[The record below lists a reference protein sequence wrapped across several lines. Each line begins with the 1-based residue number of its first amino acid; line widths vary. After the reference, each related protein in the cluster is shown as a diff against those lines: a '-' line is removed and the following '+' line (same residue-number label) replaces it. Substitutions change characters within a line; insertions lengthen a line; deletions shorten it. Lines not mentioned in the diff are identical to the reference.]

1 MTDNKNKEETSNN
14 DAAEE
19 TANDDTE
26 VETSND
32 DYYDALPYESE
43 EEQYIDLGDSVV
55 FTSGSGNSFGEYNL
69 NFDEDK
75 TKSEEDEVVEEIKAL
90 KKITDKHIL
99 CTFTRKKNKETDV
112 VFLFHQEIIDNN
124 KIRLTLDK
132 RNTTKSDYHNFGL
145 LMIKLAQEK
154 NQTIN
159 LTDTNDQLKKII
171 KEMVKKSKGV
181 VKIIDESNTD
191 RPNLTRK
198 PSIKNTPSQ
207 SAPTN

>member
-1 MTDNKNKEETSNN
+1 
-14 DAAEE
+14 
-19 TANDDTE
+19 
-26 VETSND
+26 
-32 DYYDALPYESE
+32 
-43 EEQYIDLGDSVV
+43 
-55 FTSGSGNSFGEYNL
+55 
-69 NFDEDK
+69 
-75 TKSEEDEVVEEIKAL
+75 
-90 KKITDKHIL
+90 
-99 CTFTRKKNKETDV
+99 
-112 VFLFHQEIIDNN
+112 
-124 KIRLTLDK
+124 
-132 RNTTKSDYHNFGL
+132 
-145 LMIKLAQEK
+145 MIKLAQEK